1 MIDVRLLKCSSCGT
15 VQVPPA
21 YSCMACKSEK
31 LEETQ
36 IPGKGTIYTYSTVHI
51 PLATLEKEAP
61 YTVAIVEIEG
71 GCKITGRV
79 IVPSEEPLQDKLSIG
94 ALVEVAEV
102 RGGIY
107 FFKLSG

>member
-1 MIDVRLLKCSSCGT
+1 MIDVRLFKCTSCGT

-21 YSCMACKSEK
+21 YSCVSCKSEK

-51 PLATLEKEAP
+51 PLATLEREAP

-71 GCKITGRV
+71 GCRITGRV
-79 IVPSEEPLQDKLSIG
+79 IASPEEPLKDRLAIG
-94 ALVEVAEV
+94 APVEVAEV